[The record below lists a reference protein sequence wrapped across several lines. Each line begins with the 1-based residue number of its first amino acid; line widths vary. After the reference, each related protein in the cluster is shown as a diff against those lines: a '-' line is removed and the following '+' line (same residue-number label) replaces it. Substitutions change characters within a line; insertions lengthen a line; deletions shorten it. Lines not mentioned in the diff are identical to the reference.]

1 METNEWI
8 SLGEVTCIRR
18 TDKVS
23 RCLELVLKEV
33 YALPAFAIK
42 DGKDY
47 ESVSVDNTRTRI
59 GGMLFNSESPRYYI
73 QVPEEIIAIKNRM
86 MSKSAEK

>member
-1 METNEWI
+1 MEKNECI

-18 TDKVS
+18 TDNVS
-23 RCLELVLKEV
+23 CYLELVLKEV
-33 YALPAFAIK
+33 YGLPAFAIK

-47 ESVSVDNTRTRI
+47 ESVSVDNTKTRI
-59 GGMLFNSESPRYYI
+59 GNMLFNSESPRYYI

-86 MSKSAEK
+86 MSK

>member
-23 RCLELVLKEV
+23 FCLELVLKEV
-33 YALPAFAIK
+33 YGLPAFSIK

-47 ESVSVDNTRTRI
+47 SGEVEYCI
-59 GGMLFNSESPRYYI
+59 
-73 QVPEEIIAIKNRM
+73 
-86 MSKSAEK
+86 

>member
-23 RCLELVLKEV
+23 FCLELVLKEV
-33 YALPAFAIK
+33 YGLPAFAIK

-47 ESVSVDNTRTRI
+47 ESVSVDNTGIRI
-59 GGMLFNSESPRYYI
+59 GDMLFNSESPHYYI